1 MVYLINGKRN
11 NKNYHYN
18 SSSSLIND
26 QASWMDSVFLFT
38 MHKHATKN
46 RSPQQQLAVR
56 VRKRLVYLQPIQ
68 KWVASGSELLANTPR
83 ILLRHLSTSII
94 PGPR

>member
-1 MVYLINGKRN
+1 MQQK
-11 NKNYHYN
+11 
-18 SSSSLIND
+18 
-26 QASWMDSVFLFT
+26 T
-38 MHKHATKN
+38 

-68 KWVASGSELLANTPR
+68 KWVTSGSELLANTPR
-83 ILLRHLSTSII
+83 IPLRHLSTSVI